1 MENLDTFGFRG
12 EALSSLCAVS
22 NIHITTAREEEAPQ
36 GTRLDLETSGKLKG
50 TSVVAC
56 QRGTTVFV
64 ENIFNTLV
72 VRRKEL
78 EKNIKREYTKVL
90 NLLQAYA
97 CISVDVR
104 ISVSNTIGK
113 QRKEAFKTK
122 GNKNTRD
129 NIANVYGAKM
139 LSALIPLD
147 LQFEMQSSSTIA
159 RGNNGDRFVIG
170 ALFRSIAADGIDSLV
185 KVVGHVS
192 RPVLGE
198 GRQTPDRQMFFVNSR
213 PCTLPQVAKVINEV
227 YKSYNLTQSPFIFAN
242 VLLNTSMCVPGTR
255 ACSDL

>member
-1 MENLDTFGFRG
+1 M
-12 EALSSLCAVS
+12 SQV
-22 NIHITTAREEEAPQ
+22 HITTAREDEAPR
-36 GTRLDLETSGKLKG
+36 GTRLEFEMSGKLKG

-56 QRGTTVFV
+56 QRGSTVFV
-64 ENIFNTLV
+64 ENIFNALI

-78 EKNIKREYTKVL
+78 EKNIKREYAKVL
-90 NLLQAYA
+90 SLLQAYA

-122 GNKNTRD
+122 GNKSTRD
-129 NIANVYGAKM
+129 NIANVYGSKM

-147 LQFEMQSSSTIA
+147 LEFEMQPTSTSPHA
-159 RGNNGDRFVIG
+159 NKDDWFVYND
-170 ALFRSIAADGIDSLV
+170 LSTSIRADGIDSLV

-213 PCTLPQVAKVINEV
+213 PCTLPQVAKVMNEV
-227 YKSYNLTQSPFIFAN
+227 YRSYNLSQSPFIFAN
-242 VLLNTSMCVPGTR
+242 VLLNTSTR
-255 ACSDL
+255 IQLRVDLVLIHDRCL